1 MQTKNFESTPRHHH
15 QTDAEKALPPPSL
28 LLHFTP
34 NTVKVVHSTGGRTMT
49 EELANKY
56 KKTEDL
62 NPGSAIESYGN
73 PDTKKDH
80 RQNKIQ
86 CKRCEHWFHEDDFA
100 SHMNSHS
107 SEILDWLYLG
117 GYRNSTNFK
126 ELTVRTQIDCI
137 LNVSI
142 ECENSFPGEFVYKKY
157 ELEDTP
163 EQDISSHFEEA
174 CEFLENARRSS
185 KRALVHCIQGMSR
198 SASFVI
204 AYLVLKQGMT
214 LRQAYDY
221 VLSKRSIVKPNPGFL
236 TQLIKFEVKH
246 RGSSTMSETEIY
258 SVFARSKKI
267 ESEGSDGCSDQ
278 CDFALN

>member
-1 MQTKNFESTPRHHH
+1 MQSKGFESYSHH
-15 QTDAEKALPPPSL
+15 QKTDDEKALPPPKL
-28 LLHFTP
+28 LLKFDP
-34 NTVKVVHSTGGRTMT
+34 NAVKVVHQTGGKTTT

-62 NPGSAIESYGN
+62 NPESAIESYGN
-73 PDTKKDH
+73 PDSKKDC
-80 RQNKIQ
+80 RVNKIQ
-86 CKRCEHWFHEDDFA
+86 CKRCGHWFHHDDFD

-107 SEILDWLYLG
+107 SEILEWLYLG
-117 GYRNSTNFK
+117 GYRNSTNLK
-126 ELTVRTQIDCI
+126 ELTVRTQINYI

-163 EQDISSHFEEA
+163 EQDISAHFEEA
-174 CEFLENARRSS
+174 CEFLEQARRNS

-204 AYLVLKQGMT
+204 AYLILKQDMT
-214 LRQAYDY
+214 LRQAYGF
-221 VLSKRSIVKPNPGFL
+221 VLSRRSIVKPNPGFL

-246 RGSSTMSETEIY
+246 RGSSTLTETEIY
-258 SVFARSKKI
+258 TLITQSKKI
-267 ESEGSDGCSDQ
+267 ENEGSDGPDSQ
-278 CDFALN
+278 SDFALN